1 VEGWKPPLIDFE
13 AERRRLVENLKA
25 EGVIRSRKVAEA
37 MLKVPREKFVP
48 ARLKNQAYYDTPLP
62 IGWGQTVSAPH
73 MVAMM
78 CELLELE
85 VGHKVLEVG
94 AGCGYHAA
102 VVAEIVAP
110 REAENPGHVYTVE
123 IVKELAEMARRNLEA
138 NSYAGRVTV
147 VEGDGTLGLPEYAPF
162 DRILV
167 TAAAPSVPPPLLE
180 QLKPG
185 GIMVIPV
192 GDPYSYQVLRLVRK
206 RSNGRV
212 EEEDLLGVAFVP
224 LRGAYGHKGLL

>member
-1 VEGWKPPLIDFE
+1 MADFE
-13 AERRRLVENLKA
+13 AQRRRLVESLKA
-25 EGVIRSRKVAEA
+25 GGVIKSRKVAEA

-48 ARLKNQAYYDTPLP
+48 ENVRNQAYYDSPLP

-73 MVAMM
+73 MVAIM
-78 CELLELE
+78 CELLELD
-85 VGHKVLEVG
+85 VGQKVLEVG

-110 REAENPGHVYTVE
+110 RESESKGHVYTVE
-123 IVKELAEMARRNLEA
+123 IVRELAEMARRNLEA

-147 VEGDGTLGLPEYAPF
+147 VEGDGTLGLPEHAPF

-167 TAAAPSVPPPLLE
+167 TAAAPRVPPPLLD

-192 GDPYSYQVLRLVRK
+192 GEPYAYQVLRLVRK
-206 RSNGRV
+206 LPDGRV
-212 EEEDLLGVAFVP
+212 EEEDLIGVAFVP
-224 LRGAYGHKGLL
+224 LRGAYGHRGLL